1 MGYEHKEFY
10 AKIDSLNSYYDSN
23 MSLLETEVR
32 NKLFKKTSP
41 IYTKVRDNGPVKY
54 GLESK
59 INNSLIADGCII
71 EGTVENCVLFRGV
84 KIGKNTVVRDCI
96 LMQNTIIDND
106 CNLSHIITD
115 KNVQIGQGRVMTGS
129 ETYPL
134 FIGKNA
140 II

>member
-1 MGYEHKEFY
+1 MNQIWRCLIPKS
-10 AKIDSLNSYYDSN
+10 K
-23 MSLLETEVR
+23 
-32 NKLFKKTSP
+32 KLFKQSAP

-84 KIGKNTVVRDCI
+84 KVGKNTVVKNCI
-96 LMQNTIIDND
+96 LMQNTIVEDD
-106 CNLSHIITD
+106 CNLNYVITD
-115 KNVQIGQGRVMTGS
+115 KNVQVGKGRVITGS

-140 II
+140 TI